1 MQRDHSDFT
10 LEAANLSPMTQS
22 KTVLERDLC
31 TRLRAFPNDAQS
43 WYLLSCVLESNA
55 KHTEAESALRRA
67 IELNPRPPHFHKKLA
82 SVLEAQGSN
91 KESLTVLRDA
101 GLLSESESKRCHVQ
115 DLEATAH
122 DNMLFT
128 PSSSDNLGENLRR
141 K

>member
-10 LEAANLSPMTQS
+10 LEVASFSPMTQS
-22 KTVLERDLC
+22 KTVLERDLR
-31 TRLRAFPNDAQS
+31 TRLCAFPNDAQS

-55 KHTEAESALRRA
+55 EYTEAESALRRA
-67 IELNPRPPHFHKKLA
+67 IELNPRPPHFHRKLA
-82 SVLEAQGSN
+82 SVLEAQGSY
-91 KESLTVLRDA
+91 KESLNVLRDA
-101 GLLSESESKRCHVQ
+101 GLLSESDLKRCHVQ

-128 PSSSDNLGENLRR
+128 QSFSNSLDEKLRR